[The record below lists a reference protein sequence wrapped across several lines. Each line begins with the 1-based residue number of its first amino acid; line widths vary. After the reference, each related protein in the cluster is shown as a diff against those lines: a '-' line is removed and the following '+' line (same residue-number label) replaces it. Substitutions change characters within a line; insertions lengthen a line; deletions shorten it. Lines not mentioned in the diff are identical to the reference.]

1 MEAIDT
7 NVVVRFLVGDDAR
20 QGTAAKDY
28 LSKAEE
34 AGESVFVSV
43 PVILETGWVLENVY
57 NCGRKEISSALNVLL
72 RMPVLEIESH
82 DRVGKLARNLTR
94 MKLDFADLLIGLTAQ
109 DHNCETSRTFD
120 RRAADT
126 KLFTLLTI
134 GRS

>member
-7 NVVVRFLVGDDAR
+7 NVIVRFLVGDDAR
-20 QGTAAKDY
+20 QGTAAKHY

-57 NCGRKEISSALNVLL
+57 EYPRGEIVSALNVIL
-72 RMPVLEIESH
+72 RMPVFEIESH
-82 DRVGKLARNLTR
+82 DRVSKLARNLTR

-109 DHNCETSRTFD
+109 DHDCETTRTFD
-120 RRAADT
+120 RKAAGT
-126 KLFTLLTI
+126 KLFTLLKL
-134 GRS
+134 